1 MFYYK
6 TLSIFLW
13 VVLQVVQVLVFYN
26 TELTNGCLINYIE
39 ANQYSNQYSVMRWLK
54 ITITYVI
61 TLVYKFYIVKLVTN
75 LTFFLKIKKV

>member
-26 TELTNGCLINYIE
+26 TELTNGCLINYIDVF
-39 ANQYSNQYSVMRWLK
+39 QYPVLTWLK
-54 ITITYVI
+54 IIITFII
-61 TLVYKFYIVKLVTN
+61 TLVYKFYTVKIVIT
-75 LTFFLKIKKV
+75 LTFIFKI